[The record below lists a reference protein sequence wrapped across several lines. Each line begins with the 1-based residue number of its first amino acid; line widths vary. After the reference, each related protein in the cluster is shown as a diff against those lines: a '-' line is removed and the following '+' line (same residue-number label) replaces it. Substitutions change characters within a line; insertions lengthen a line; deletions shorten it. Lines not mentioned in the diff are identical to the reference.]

1 MMMDTQAYADELI
14 GVIDEQLYCVNANDI
29 GTVLNDRIWL
39 ALKGK
44 MMEMGVEISSNYRLK
59 RVDQIGYDH
68 IDTKYG
74 YKIEFKFAS
83 YSMVSEHGKPV
94 KTTRIR
100 IKNSRGSNKGIN
112 IENPAD
118 FYLIGQENA
127 MAIISGKDLMPC
139 LEATGDGIDAI
150 IPHAKL
156 TFLFK
161 NVDIFNIQPLGF
173 LEKIEKVIVEHFG
186 ELILSVRK
194 REESNATKQG

>member
-1 MMMDTQAYADELI
+1 MDTATYADELI
-14 GVIDEQLYCVNANDI
+14 SVIDEQLYCVNANDI

-68 IDTKYG
+68 IDEKYG

-83 YSMVSEHGKPV
+83 YSMISEHGKPL
-94 KTTRIR
+94 KNTRIR

-118 FYLIGQENA
+118 FYLIGQEDA

-139 LEATGDGIDAI
+139 LEPTSDGIDAI
-150 IPHAKL
+150 IPHANL

-161 NVDIFNIQPLGF
+161 NVDILNIPPLGF

-186 ELILSVRK
+186 ELVLQLLRK
-194 REESNATKQG
+194 REELNAAQ